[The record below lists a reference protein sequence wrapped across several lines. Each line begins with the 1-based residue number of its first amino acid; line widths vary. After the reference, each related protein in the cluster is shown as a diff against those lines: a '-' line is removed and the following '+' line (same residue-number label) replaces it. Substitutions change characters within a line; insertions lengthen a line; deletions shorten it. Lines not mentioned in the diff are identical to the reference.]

1 MAEAKFL
8 EREEAKVK
16 FSEVYGS
23 ENVIEYCFLDE
34 EYKAVH
40 PQVRCKDFI
49 QDLFWMSRLLKSTS
63 DEKKLAQLKTTVVYG
78 FKPYDFCSN
87 YPFVDRDY
95 YRVGIRFRTKGQDF
109 RIFEEQQSASAIR
122 LINQIETGLEFPT
135 SIVSLSKK
143 RNIIIFEFSSK
154 WSETPYMMSFYL
166 LLVRLVTKLSPV
178 ELDKIENFQEYI
190 LNYPKSNSGN
200 DARIIVDSLY
210 LLEKIFNKEKI
221 QEQTWE
227 EYESISSVHN
237 NSGISSFS
245 KLIKKTD
252 EMKKSQKSILPISEE
267 LETFNEEESNDFWEE
282 DD

>member
-1 MAEAKFL
+1 
-8 EREEAKVK
+8 
-16 FSEVYGS
+16 
-23 ENVIEYCFLDE
+23 
-34 EYKAVH
+34 
-40 PQVRCKDFI
+40 
-49 QDLFWMSRLLKSTS
+49 
-63 DEKKLAQLKTTVVYG
+63 
-78 FKPYDFCSN
+78 
-87 YPFVDRDY
+87 
-95 YRVGIRFRTKGQDF
+95 
-109 RIFEEQQSASAIR
+109 
-122 LINQIETGLEFPT
+122 
-135 SIVSLSKK
+135 
-143 RNIIIFEFSSK
+143 
-154 WSETPYMMSFYL
+154 MSFYL

-267 LETFNEEESNDFWEE
+267 LETFIIVFYALCFREGPSIAFCYRLATYLLFWYLTSIN
-282 DD
+282 